1 MFDLLQFTETL
12 EKKKI
17 SYNLWTSLM
26 STKKDK
32 FTLKDKLFMG
42 LALDLAKSREGHT
55 GPNPSVGCVIVKN
68 DKIISIG
75 QTSFNGRPHAEY
87 NAIVNSHEKV
97 HGSKM
102 YVTLEPCCHYGKTSP
117 CTSAIINSKI
127 GEVIY
132 SIRDVDKRVS
142 GKSKKILNLKKIK
155 VRTGLLKDQVS
166 EFYSS
171 YFYNRKY
178 KLPFITGKIA
188 ISKNNLI
195 YSKGTKRI
203 TNKLSDNFTH
213 LLRYKND
220 SIMVSSKTLNKD
232 NSKLNSRIK
241 KLKNYTPTR
250 VILDNQLNINTKS
263 YLFKTVKKNNTF
275 VFYNRA
281 KKSKIE
287 EFQKNKIRLIKSNL
301 SKDKKFD
308 LKIIFRKLYYL
319 GVRNILVEGGNEL
332 TNSLIQRKLF
342 NKFYLFQSKKMLS
355 KIVDYKEFTGLKNL
369 KQKYKNKFNVKLN
382 LGNDKLTLYRN

>member
-1 MFDLLQFTETL
+1 
-12 EKKKI
+12 
-17 SYNLWTSLM
+17 
-26 STKKDK
+26 
-32 FTLKDKLFMG
+32 
-42 LALDLAKSREGHT
+42 
-55 GPNPSVGCVIVKN
+55 
-68 DKIISIG
+68 
-75 QTSFNGRPHAEY
+75 
-87 NAIVNSHEKV
+87 
-97 HGSKM
+97 
-102 YVTLEPCCHYGKTSP
+102 
-117 CTSAIINSKI
+117 
-127 GEVIY
+127 
-132 SIRDVDKRVS
+132 
-142 GKSKKILNLKKIK
+142 LNLKKIK

-332 TNSLIQRKLF
+332 TNSLIKRKLF
-342 NKFYLFQSKKMLS
+342 NKFYLFQSKKILS
-355 KIVDYKEFTGLKNL
+355 KIVDYKEFTGLKTL
-369 KQKYKNKFNVKLN
+369 KQNYKNKFNVKLN

>member
-1 MFDLLQFTETL
+1 
-12 EKKKI
+12 
-17 SYNLWTSLM
+17 M

-32 FTLKDKLFMG
+32 FTLKDKLFME
-42 LALDLAKSREGHT
+42 LALDIAKSREGHT
-55 GPNPSVGCVIVKN
+55 GSNPSVGCVIVKN

-87 NAIVNSHEKV
+87 NAIFNSHEKV

-127 GEVIY
+127 SEVIY
-132 SIRDVDKRVS
+132 SIKDVDKRVR
-142 GKSKKILNLKKIK
+142 GKSKKILNLNNIEVK
-155 VRTGLLKDQVS
+155 TGLLKDQVS

-178 KLPFITGKIA
+178 KLPYVTGKIA

-213 LLRYKND
+213 LLRHKND

-241 KLKNYTPTR
+241 NLKNYTPTR

-287 EFQKNKIRLIKSNL
+287 EFKKNKIKLIKSNL

-308 LKIIFRKLYYL
+308 LKIIFRKLYYF
-319 GVRNILVEGGNEL
+319 GVRKILVEGGNDL
-332 TNSLIQRKLF
+332 SGSFLKNKLL
-342 NKFYLFQSKKMLS
+342 NQFYLFKSPKILTKSASYKVFNHSKYLIHNYRAKF
-355 KIVDYKEFTGLKNL
+355 KINNKLTKDTITL
-369 KQKYKNKFNVKLN
+369 YKN
-382 LGNDKLTLYRN
+382 

>member
-1 MFDLLQFTETL
+1 
-12 EKKKI
+12 
-17 SYNLWTSLM
+17 
-26 STKKDK
+26 
-32 FTLKDKLFMG
+32 
-42 LALDLAKSREGHT
+42 
-55 GPNPSVGCVIVKN
+55 
-68 DKIISIG
+68 
-75 QTSFNGRPHAEY
+75 
-87 NAIVNSHEKV
+87 
-97 HGSKM
+97 
-102 YVTLEPCCHYGKTSP
+102 
-117 CTSAIINSKI
+117 
-127 GEVIY
+127 
-132 SIRDVDKRVS
+132 
-142 GKSKKILNLKKIK
+142 
-155 VRTGLLKDQVS
+155 
-166 EFYSS
+166 
-171 YFYNRKY
+171 
-178 KLPFITGKIA
+178 
-188 ISKNNLI
+188 LI

-232 NSKLNSRIK
+232 DSKLNSRIK
-241 KLKNYTPTR
+241 KLKNYTPIR

-281 KKSKIE
+281 QKSKIE
-287 EFQKNKIRLIKSNL
+287 KFQKNKIKLIKSDL

-308 LKIIFRKLYYL
+308 LKIIFRKLFYL

-355 KIVDYKEFTGLKNL
+355 KIVDYKEFTGLKTL
-369 KQKYKNKFNVKLN
+369 KKKYKNKFNVKQN